1 MDEWYIAESDS
12 EDIAAAI
19 REDGQE
25 APFEAD
31 EDPKCPPIQ
40 FSAVEERTFCR
51 ELRSALIVKALGRSV
66 SYTAMSIRL
75 NAIWAKAGGIQ
86 VTSMKKG
93 YFLIRFTS
101 GLDYERAITGGPW
114 MIGPSYLTV
123 HMWDKHFDPY
133 EHEISSTVVWARLL
147 DLPIHY
153 FHHEAVMKIGRR
165 MGKPIRIDAATRTK
179 ARSDY
184 ARVCVQVDFTKPLLS
199 QFTINGKKYFIQY
212 EGLEKICLS
221 CGTYSE
227 HGACPWTKAHIPMEA
242 DSNVAVHQTGE
253 KEPKQDSTYGEWMI
267 AKRKPRPPHKEQAT
281 QSLKGGAQLPQ
292 GKSSKQSSA
301 TGSRFGVLQEEDRVE
316 SSARHENPVILAESG
331 VTHEVELP
339 KGHMKHKNKT
349 QTHDAGNKKNT
360 PMHAYPTETSPPQP
374 GPLHAD
380 QPSTTPRC
388 SLQTEPIST
397 QGTGT
402 DVTPPSNV
410 RPSEGG
416 KDHPEP
422 RPGKII
428 LGEKQPSKSRVEKP
442 PDQNAFARKP
452 HKGQADGIR
461 NQSAMM
467 IDGVNPSEN

>member
-1 MDEWYIAESDS
+1 MDEWYVAESDS

-40 FSAVEERTFCR
+40 FSKAEERMFCR
-51 ELRSALIVKALGRSV
+51 ELRSALVVKALGRSV

-123 HMWDKHFDPY
+123 HMWDKYFDPY

-184 ARVCVQVDFTKPLLS
+184 ARVCVQVDLTKPLLS

-227 HGACPWTKAHIPMEA
+227 HGACPCTKTHIPMEA
-242 DSNVAVHQTGE
+242 DSNVAANQTLE
-253 KEPKQDSTYGEWMI
+253 KELQRDSTYGEWMI
-267 AKRKPRPPHKEQAT
+267 AKRRPRPSNKEQAT
-281 QSLKGGAQLPQ
+281 QSPKGGVQMQKGNL
-292 GKSSKQSSA
+292 SKQSPA
-301 TGSRFGVLQEEDRVE
+301 TGSRFDVLQEEDSRNMQDV
-316 SSARHENPVILAESG
+316 PVSQAAGGASKG
-331 VTHEVELP
+331 MELQ
-339 KGHMKHKNKT
+339 KEHTKVKNK
-349 QTHDAGNKKNT
+349 T
-360 PMHAYPTETSPPQP
+360 PMHAEGNVNTSPM
-374 GPLHAD
+374 HAHPTATSPIQCEAPVVD
-380 QPSTTPRC
+380 RQQSPTTCNR
-388 SLQTEPIST
+388 QTESMSS
-397 QGTGT
+397 QGLGSE
-402 DVTPPSNV
+402 VTSPSNN
-410 RPSEGG
+410 RTPEGSN
-416 KDHPEP
+416 DHPAQQP
-422 RPGKII
+422 QQTNVGD
-428 LGEKQPSKSRVEKP
+428 KQPRERMIEKP
-442 PDQNAFARKP
+442 PDPNVLFRKP
-452 HKGQADGIR
+452 QNGRAEGTG
-461 NQSAMM
+461 NESAML
-467 IDGVNPSEN
+467 IDGDSPSEN